1 MRKIVAGW
9 MLPTLAALVLMTG
22 CSKQEKYQAGET
34 GGTLTVG
41 LLVQNEP
48 AWLNPLLLS
57 YTASTDIQDKL
68 FLRLHRFDKAMN
80 IVPELARSWKFS
92 EDFKELTY
100 QLRRDVKWSDGRPVT
115 AEDVVYTYRLMVDPK
130 IRYARAGQ
138 LQFVESVEAV
148 GPYAVKF
155 TFNRVYSDEL
165 FDTGIFVLP
174 KHALSEVSDLR
185 SGRFDAAPVTDG
197 PFILDQWNRG
207 TSLSLVPN
215 KAFYKGRPAL
225 DRIEFKFFA
234 DGASLLAAVQSGQ
247 IDVTSDLPPSEIGKL
262 SGDASLKIID
272 YPGWTYTYLGWNLK
286 NPMFAEAEMRRAFA
300 MAINSSEMIQQVL
313 HSKGKQAA
321 GPLLP
326 TSWAYDEQQKPLP
339 YDPGKLKEALAPLG
353 WREKNRDG
361 YLYKQNQRQ
370 PLEITIVLAQGQPVQ
385 EAAAALIQ
393 KQMKELGIKVNLSA
407 VDAVTFIQRVKE
419 GRYDAMMFSWK
430 NDYKVDPTAV
440 WHSKPEKG
448 RFNLQGYS
456 NPEIDDLIDQGL
468 ATLSRR
474 KAKELWVKFQRIISE
489 EQPTTYL
496 FVPDVVT
503 VAYKGFRGPGS
514 DERGPLA
521 SMDEWWIPSSERR
534 GTALASAST
543 ATTPTATPTPTTAV
557 PTPATAAP
565 TAATPAP
572 AQPASTQPR
581 PTPAVAPAPAPANPQ
596 DILAAAAAPATP
608 PPAAATSTPAPEPS
622 PEPAVESGIPP
633 TEPEV
638 VKAVMPAYPE
648 VARKAGITGRVFV
661 RVVVAADGS
670 IKSADV
676 VRGIGGGCDEAALE
690 AAKKMTFRPGTVDG
704 KPAERPITIPFTF
717 K

>member
-1 MRKIVAGW
+1 MGKTTWRW
-9 MLPTLAALVLMTG
+9 LPLALAAAVVIAG
-22 CSKQEKYQAGET
+22 CGKQEKYTAGET

-41 LLVQNEP
+41 MLSANEP

-57 YTASTDIQDKL
+57 YTAPTDVHDKL
-68 FLRLHRFDKAMN
+68 FLRLHRFDRGMN
-80 IVPELARSWKFS
+80 IVPELASSWKFS
-92 EDFKELTY
+92 EDFRELTY

-115 AEDVVYTYRLMVDPK
+115 SDDVVYTYRLMADPK

-138 LQFVESVEAV
+138 LQFVESVEPA
-148 GPYAVKF
+148 GQFAVKF
-155 TFNRVYSDEL
+155 RFNRVYSDEL

-174 KHALSEVSDLR
+174 KHVLEGLSDLR
-185 SGRFDAAPVTDG
+185 SGQFDAAPVTDG
-197 PFILDQWNRG
+197 PFMLERWSRG
-207 TSLSLVPN
+207 ASLTLVPN
-215 KAFYKGRPAL
+215 KEFYKGRPAL
-225 DRIEFKFFA
+225 DRIEFRFFGDA
-234 DGASLLAAVQSGQ
+234 ASLLAAVQSGQ
-247 IDVTSDLPPSEIGKL
+247 VDITSDLPPSETGKL
-262 SGDASLKIID
+262 SGDASLKILD

-286 NPMFAEAEMRRAFA
+286 NPMFSEPEMRRAFA

-313 HSKGKQAA
+313 HSKGKQVA

-339 YDPGKLKEALAPLG
+339 YDPGKLKEALAKLG
-353 WREKNRDG
+353 WRERNRDG
-361 YLYKQNQRQ
+361 YLYRQNQRQ
-370 PLEITIVLAQGQPVQ
+370 PLEMTIILAQGQPVQ

-393 KQMKELGIKVNLSA
+393 RQLKDLGIKVNLAA
-407 VDAVTFIQRVKE
+407 VDAVTFIQRVRE
-419 GRYDAMMFSWK
+419 GRYDAMLFSWK

-448 RFNLQGYS
+448 RFNLQGYA
-456 NPEIDDLIDQGL
+456 NPEVDDLIDQGL

-474 KAKELWVKFQRIISE
+474 KAKELWVKFQRIISQ

-521 SMDEWWIPSSERR
+521 SMDEWWIPSAERR

-543 ATTPTATPTPTTAV
+543 STATTTAPTPTTV
-557 PTPATAAP
+557 TPTPSAAAP
-565 TAATPAP
+565 TTPTTPAAT
-572 AQPASTQPR
+572 QPAATQPR
-581 PTPAVAPAPAPANPQ
+581 PTTPAAPAPATVNPQ
-596 DILAAAAAPATP
+596 DILAASAAPATP
-608 PPAAATSTPAPEPS
+608 PPAAATPAPEPT
-622 PEPAVESGIPP
+622 PEPAAEPGIAP

-638 VKAVMPAYPE
+638 LKAVMPAYPD
-648 VARKAGITGRVFV
+648 VARKAKITGRVFV
-661 RVVVAADGS
+661 RVLVGADGS
-670 IKSADV
+670 IRNAEV

-690 AAKKMTFRPGTVDG
+690 AARKMTFKAGTVNG
-704 KPAERPITIPFTF
+704 QPADRPITIPFTF